1 MFSNQIPTIF
11 SVLFLIAFLFPVIM
25 VALLAKKGNVKN
37 GFWSVVIF
45 YIIYLT
51 IVAIASFNGFFDT
64 IMLPPK
70 IVLTTTLPL
79 AIFVTIV
86 FTTKICKQA
95 NAILKLEDLVKVH
108 IFRLIGSTFI
118 ILFLYNLLPPV
129 FALFAGVGDLLT
141 ATTSIF
147 VAKAIRNKK
156 NYARKLTYIWN
167 TFGLVDIIITSAMA
181 IIFTKISIDNNI
193 QGVEFLAEFPFC
205 FIPAFA
211 PPTIIFLHLLVFRKL
226 SWFKKPNSHFLS

>member
-1 MFSNQIPTIF
+1 MFSNQIPEIF
-11 SVLFLIAFLFPVIM
+11 SILFLLAFMFPVVM
-25 VALLAKKGNVKN
+25 VARLAKNGKIRN
-37 GFWSVVIF
+37 GFWLVLGF
-45 YIIYLT
+45 YIPYLI
-51 IVAIASFNGFFDT
+51 IVAIASLNGFFDDV
-64 IMLPPK
+64 MLPPK

-79 AIFVTIV
+79 AIFVTIIYN
-86 FTTKICKQA
+86 TEICKKA
-95 NAILKLEDLVKVH
+95 NTILNLEDLVKIH

-118 ILFLYNLLPPV
+118 ILFLYDLLPQV
-129 FALFAGVGDLLT
+129 FALFAGIGDLLT
-141 ATTSIF
+141 AISSIF

-167 TFGLVDIIITSAMA
+167 TFGLVDILVTSAMA
-181 IIFTKISIDNNI
+181 IIFTKISIDNSI

-226 SWFKKPNSHFLS
+226 SWLKKA

>member
-1 MFSNQIPTIF
+1 MFSNQIPEIF
-11 SVLFLIAFLFPVIM
+11 SILFLLAFMFPVVM
-25 VALLAKKGNVKN
+25 VARLAKKGKIKN
-37 GFWSVVIF
+37 GFWLVLGF
-45 YIIYLT
+45 YIPYLI
-51 IVAIASFNGFFDT
+51 IVAIASLYGFFDEV
-64 IMLPPK
+64 MLPPK

-79 AIFVTIV
+79 AIFVTIIYN
-86 FTTKICKQA
+86 TEICKKA
-95 NAILKLEDLVKVH
+95 NTILNLEDLVKIH

-118 ILFLYNLLPPV
+118 ILFLYDLLPPV
-129 FALFAGVGDLLT
+129 FALFAGIGDLLT
-141 ATTSIF
+141 AISSIF

-167 TFGLVDIIITSAMA
+167 TFGLVDILITSAMA
-181 IIFTKISIDNNI
+181 IIFTKISIDNSI

-226 SWFKKPNSHFLS
+226 SWLKKA

>member
-1 MFSNQIPTIF
+1 MFSNQIPEIF
-11 SVLFLIAFLFPVIM
+11 SILFLLAFMFPVVM
-25 VALLAKKGNVKN
+25 VARLAKKGKIRN
-37 GFWSVVIF
+37 GFWLVLGF
-45 YIIYLT
+45 YIPYLI
-51 IVAIASFNGFFDT
+51 IVAIASLNGFFDAV
-64 IMLPPK
+64 MLPPK

-79 AIFVTIV
+79 AIFVTIIYN
-86 FTTKICKQA
+86 TEICKKA
-95 NAILKLEDLVKVH
+95 NTILNLEDLVKIH

-118 ILFLYNLLPPV
+118 ILFLYDLLPQV
-129 FALFAGVGDLLT
+129 FALFAGIGDLLT
-141 ATTSIF
+141 AISSIF

-167 TFGLVDIIITSAMA
+167 TFGLVDILITSAMA
-181 IIFTKISIDNNI
+181 IIFTKISIDNSI

-226 SWFKKPNSHFLS
+226 SWLKKA

>member
-1 MFSNQIPTIF
+1 MFSNQVPIIISIIF
-11 SVLFLIAFLFPVIM
+11 LLAFIFPIAM
-25 VALLAKKGNVKN
+25 VARLAKKGKVKK
-37 GFWSVVIF
+37 GYWRIIGF
-45 YIIYLT
+45 YIPYLT
-51 IVAIASFNGFFDT
+51 IVSIASFNGFFDT

-79 AIFVTIV
+79 AIFATIIYNTV
-86 FTTKICKQA
+86 VCKDA
-95 NAILKLEDLVKVH
+95 NNILTLEDLVKIH

-118 ILFLYNLLPPV
+118 ILFLYDLLPPV
-129 FALFAGVGDLLT
+129 FALFAGIGDILT
-141 ATTSIF
+141 AISSIF

-156 NYARKLTYIWN
+156 NYSRKLTYIWN
-167 TFGLVDIIITSAMA
+167 TFGLVDILITSAMA

-226 SWFKKPNSHFLS
+226 SWLKKG

>member
-1 MFSNQIPTIF
+1 MFSNQVPIIISIIF
-11 SVLFLIAFLFPVIM
+11 LLAFIFPIAM
-25 VALLAKKGNVKN
+25 VARLAKIGEVKKGYWRII
-37 GFWSVVIF
+37 GF
-45 YIIYLT
+45 YIPYLT
-51 IVAIASFNGFFDT
+51 IVSIASFNGFFDT

-79 AIFVTIV
+79 AIFVTIIYNTAV
-86 FTTKICKQA
+86 CKDA
-95 NAILKLEDLVKVH
+95 NNILTLEDLVKIH

-118 ILFLYNLLPPV
+118 ILFLYDLLPPV
-129 FALFAGVGDLLT
+129 FALFAGIGDIFT
-141 ATTSIF
+141 AISSIF

-156 NYARKLTYIWN
+156 NYSRKLTYIWN
-167 TFGLVDIIITSAMA
+167 TFGLVDILITSAMA

-226 SWFKKPNSHFLS
+226 SWLKKG